1 MSAAP
6 VAANSDVKQEVARSA
21 VEAALEWFAVRRT
34 RGPAAVLA
42 ANVAGAAQQLRIAV
56 EAHRLDEAKIKE
68 FGGEAY
74 QRFTAARDACRR
86 KA

>member
-6 VAANSDVKQEVARSA
+6 IAADVDVKREVARSA
-21 VEAALEWFAVRRT
+21 VQAALEWFAERRG
-34 RGPAAVLA
+34 RLPAAVLA
-42 ANVAGAAQQLRIAV
+42 ANVAGAAHQLRAVV
-56 EAHRLDEAKIKE
+56 EAHCLGDAEVKE

-74 QRFTAARDACRR
+74 MRFAAARDACRR